1 MGLHPR
7 SQHPQLLLQ
16 RQRPCVR
23 LCRTPSEANTPTPF
37 QTAAE
42 IAQKAPFHT
51 ASSWQDPL
59 SAAVF
64 HAPAVAGR
72 NSASNSSHTTAS
84 SLPVLSSH
92 GSTHS
97 SATSSSDSA
106 AGGAGILLSN
116 VSFFWCPL
124 VILAPA
130 EESDA
135 DTMRGGRGGGNGS
148 SLGLRMQLD
157 RMGLGSGAVDKVQ
170 LVTHSSYFADVQ
182 QQQQMNVSSQ
192 AHPPLIRSASAG
204 AVMSVP
210 SLSLPVLN
218 QQQQPSNA
226 PASLP
231 VRLPGTQFIV

>member
-1 MGLHPR
+1 MQPKPPR
-7 SQHPQLLLQ
+7 HNSTNSTSNQFTGIAP
-16 RQRPCVR
+16 
-23 LCRTPSEANTPTPF
+23 NTNLKF
-37 QTAAE
+37 L
-42 IAQKAPFHT
+42 F
-51 ASSWQDPL
+51 
-59 SAAVF
+59 
-64 HAPAVAGR
+64 
-72 NSASNSSHTTAS
+72 SHTTAS

-97 SATSSSDSA
+97 SATCSSDSA

-116 VSFFWCPL
+116 MSYFWCPL

-157 RMGLGSGAVDKVQ
+157 RMGLGSGAADKVQ

-182 QQQQMNVSSQ
+182 QQQKQQMNVSSQ

-218 QQQQPSNA
+218 QQQPSNA